1 MASRKIS
8 AVIIDDD
15 GVLRSLMT
23 SILRRADVEVVGEG
37 LRAEQGLE
45 LCALHQPHL
54 VLLDI
59 NLPEGSGIDLL
70 PRLLQ
75 ACPKTRVVMV
85 SGEATLERVRQA
97 LGQGAAGFVVKPFTS
112 ARLLDA
118 AGRALGLIS

>member
-8 AVIIDDD
+8 AVVIDDD

-23 SILRRADVEVVGEG
+23 SILRHADVEVVGEA
-37 LRAEQGLE
+37 LRAESGLE
-45 LCALHQPHL
+45 LCQHHQPHL

-59 NLPEGSGIDLL
+59 NLPETSGLALL
-70 PRLLQ
+70 PQVLQ
-75 ACPKTRVVMV
+75 SCPKTRVVMV
-85 SGEATLERVRQA
+85 SGEATFERVNSA
-97 LGQGAAGFVVKPFTS
+97 LSQGAAGFVVKPFTS